1 MRCVLVSGILATL
14 IGWAGATQ
22 SVSGVQY
29 RIDAAASRIELSVY
43 KEGIL
48 KVFGHNH
55 LISAKDFSGTVYFVA
70 GRVTDSSVTLS
81 IEARSLT
88 VLDPDTSEKDRHD
101 VQETMAGAQV
111 LDVARHE
118 KITFRSTGVSRVK
131 RPGNDWEVTL
141 DGMLNL
147 HGVEKPVTLPVRIHI
162 ENNRLHAEGEV
173 YVLQTDFGMTPI
185 RVGGGAVKVKD
196 QVKISFSIVAEKT
209 N

>member
-1 MRCVLVSGILATL
+1 MKCGLVSGILAAL

-48 KVFGHNH
+48 KIFGHNH
-55 LISAKDFSGTVYFVA
+55 LIAAKDFSGSVYFAA
-70 GRVTDSSVTLS
+70 GRVTDSTVTLS

-88 VLDPDTSEKDRHD
+88 VLDPEASEKDRRD
-101 VQETMAGAQV
+101 VQETMAGPQV
-111 LDVARHE
+111 LDAAKHG
-118 KITFRSTGVSRVK
+118 KITFRSTGVSRIK
-131 RPGNDWEVTL
+131 KPGTDWEVTL

-147 HGVEKPVTLPVRIHI
+147 HGVEKLVTLPVRIHI
-162 ENNRLHAEGEV
+162 ENNRLRAEGEA
-173 YVLQTDFGMTPI
+173 YVLQTDFGMAPVQ
-185 RVGGGAVKVKD
+185 VGGGAVKVKD